1 MISPV
6 WLQVR
11 PNIDGTAV
19 IEGLHDIDSSWI
31 SSVHQLNG
39 NIKIGMAFYFI
50 LNVSFLLQSVPLKNQ
65 CMVIL

>member
-11 PNIDGTAV
+11 PEVDDTAV

-31 SSVHQLNG
+31 QSVHQLNG
-39 NIKIGMAFYFI
+39 NIKIGMDFHSYFI
-50 LNVSFLLQSVPLKNQ
+50 
-65 CMVIL
+65 

>member
-11 PNIDGTAV
+11 PNIDDTAV

-31 SSVHQLNG
+31 SSVRQLNG

-50 LNVSFLLQSVPLKNQ
+50 LF
-65 CMVIL
+65 